1 MYGSTFGAIISL
13 IILMYKAALYAIKP
27 LIPDNTVFFCELE
40 ERLMSGKPTGVLIL
54 AILQL
59 IAAILYLIAGGMLLM
74 VALGLG
80 IFAIL
85 AAFPALILFIV
96 GIIGLILFYGLY
108 TTKKWAW
115 LWTLIINL
123 LGILGGLLRVGEL
136 LTDYAGL
143 AGFAVSL
150 IIVIYLLMPGTRAH
164 FK

>member
-1 MYGSTFGAIISL
+1 
-13 IILMYKAALYAIKP
+13 
-27 LIPDNTVFFCELE
+27 
-40 ERLMSGKPTGVLIL
+40 
-54 AILQL
+54 
-59 IAAILYLIAGGMLLM
+59 M

-80 IFAIL
+80 IFAVL

-115 LWTLIINL
+115 LWALIINL

-136 LTDYAGL
+136 LADYAGL